1 MATWNNSVITN
12 AGLELLEQSLSGD
25 GIVISRAALGGGTVD
40 VSALVDQTAL
50 TDPLVGT
57 TVVISSQKPLS
68 GSSGREIK
76 LQIRNTGLSAAATFK
91 QVGIFAACGGVEVL
105 FAISQDESGEEIPSA
120 AEYPDF
126 MEEFTA
132 AVAISQ
138 TYGVTVEVSSL
149 AFVTK
154 AELEESL
161 SGKSDS
167 GHKHTTSDISDLP
180 KLGTAAQKNAGDFV
194 DAADKNAQ
202 TLIPAGSDI
211 PAWLWANAKKYT
223 RYYSK
228 YASSNSYVNAPP
240 HMLSGSEH
248 IAYYWF
254 DGMNVTAIG
263 ECGMMYVGMLISGV
277 FSGWSP
283 ARSGKNELENPDF
296 KVNQRGRNIY
306 SYSVASGSIDG
317 GFSVDNWIMSIVG
330 RGNSG
335 SYNAETHILSGSV
348 LDKNGYYANLYQLIE
363 NPVRF
368 AGKTLTF
375 SAGMSELDQPA
386 LIQIWRTEGTT
397 TAGVAATPYN
407 LEADK
412 VLTFTMPSDL
422 TEASKIRVV
431 LQTRGSVKL
440 DWAKL
445 ELGSAAT
452 PFVPPDPATELL
464 RCQRYYC
471 KYPVVKYGALGIAL
485 AQNAAAAKVT
495 LFLPAVMRNL
505 PTISADIGSIEL
517 YDGINSHS
525 VTDVSVSLNS
535 GNCETLLLTS
545 SGLEAGKSY
554 FFRATDDTSLSF
566 SAEL

>member
-240 HMLSGSEH
+240 HMQSGSEH

-263 ECGMMYVGMLISGV
+263 ECGMMYAGILISGV

-283 ARSGKNELENPDF
+283 TRSGKNELDNPDF
-296 KVNQRGRNIY
+296 RINQRGQAEYTSGYTVDRWY
-306 SYSVASGSIDG
+306 SPGKCSAAPISGG
-317 GFSVDNWIMSIVG
+317 
-330 RGNSG
+330 
-335 SYNAETHILSGSV
+335 
-348 LDKNGYYANLYQLIE
+348 
-363 NPVRF
+363 
-368 AGKTLTF
+368 
-375 SAGMSELDQPA
+375 
-386 LIQIWRTEGTT
+386 
-397 TAGVAATPYN
+397 
-407 LEADK
+407 
-412 VLTFTMPSDL
+412 
-422 TEASKIRVV
+422 
-431 LQTRGSVKL
+431 VKL
-440 DWAKL
+440 TSTVTASSTTHAFWQDFEFPLPPGKYTLSLKAADVTGVWAARIRTVT
-445 ELGSAAT
+445 AAGDYVDSYYT
-452 PFVPPDPATELL
+452 PRLQA
-464 RCQRYYC
+464 
-471 KYPVVKYGALGIAL
+471 
-485 AQNAAAAKVT
+485 
-495 LFLPAVMRNL
+495 
-505 PTISADIGSIEL
+505 
-517 YDGINSHS
+517 GINS
-525 VTDVSVSLNS
+525 VTVDLPDSEYISAVSVSLNKGIEIGDS
-535 GNCETLLLTS
+535 LTIEWMKLENGSATLFVHPDLATE
-545 SGLEAGKSY
+545 LEKCQRFYQIRSTNDIDPLDL
-554 FFRATDDTSLSF
+554 RPSMRTITDIKAVEGGYAYV
-566 SAEL
+566 AEL

>member
-1 MATWNNSVITN
+1 MAWNNSVITN

-25 GIVISRAALGGGTVD
+25 GIVISRAALGGGMVD

-240 HMLSGSEH
+240 HMQSGSEH

-263 ECGMMYVGMLISGV
+263 ECGMMYVGMLIYGV

-283 ARSGKNELENPDF
+283 ARSGKNELDNPDF
-296 KVNQRGRNIY
+296 KVNQRGKSEYSQPGYGYDRWYLGRNTGTVKAENGKCTITCTDT
-306 SYSVASGSIDG
+306 SDVQHIIQ
-317 GFSVDNWIMSIVG
+317 FLE
-330 RGNSG
+330 G
-335 SYNAETHILSGSV
+335 SYAG
-348 LDKNGYYANLYQLIE
+348 KNLVFSLNVEAIE
-363 NPVRF
+363 NCKAIIRIADEKFSDLSPTAHVTTTVS
-368 AGKTLTF
+368 GKITCSTTVPNSFTGTIRVIIGFYTVDAVGGYFTF
-375 SAGMSELDQPA
+375 SEPKLE
-386 LIQIWRTEGTT
+386 IGT
-397 TAGVAATPYN
+397 AAT
-407 LEADK
+407 
-412 VLTFTMPSDL
+412 TFVS
-422 TEASKIRVV
+422 
-431 LQTRGSVKL
+431 
-440 DWAKL
+440 
-445 ELGSAAT
+445 
-452 PFVPPDPATELL
+452 PDPATELAK
-464 RCQRYYC
+464 CQRYYQVRTTNDIDPLDLRPSMRTITDI
-471 KYPVVKYGALGIAL
+471 K
-485 AQNAAAAKVT
+485 
-495 LFLPAVMRNL
+495 AVEGGY
-505 PTISADIGSIEL
+505 A
-517 YDGINSHS
+517 Y
-525 VTDVSVSLNS
+525 V
-535 GNCETLLLTS
+535 
-545 SGLEAGKSY
+545 
-554 FFRATDDTSLSF
+554 
-566 SAEL
+566 AEL